1 MFKIKLKWTNL
12 VEYKKLIKRSWL
24 HVINSRAELWTIR
37 KCGEWTWLNIVS
49 RTYKII
55 KIKSFT
61 AYVFKTLI
69 LYTHSTTSKLSD
81 FRAARCSYGK
91 VSCRLY
97 KILTLTEQSKSV
109 WFFRHSWLPVDV
121 QFWPQ
126 ATPPTKLNKHGGTR
140 FDSRIIIPYRF
151 RAWYPRKPES
161 SNKSAGWKLERQTF
175 SRKRQT
181 IPRNHNRDPRLTPQY
196 WGGINSQVQLSWIQ
210 KSWIMFL
217 AHSKRNQSAG
227 NLSLCLH

>member
-175 SRKRQT
+175 FEEKA
-181 IPRNHNRDPRLTPQY
+181 NHSTKP
-196 WGGINSQVQLSWIQ
+196 
-210 KSWIMFL
+210 
-217 AHSKRNQSAG
+217 
-227 NLSLCLH
+227 